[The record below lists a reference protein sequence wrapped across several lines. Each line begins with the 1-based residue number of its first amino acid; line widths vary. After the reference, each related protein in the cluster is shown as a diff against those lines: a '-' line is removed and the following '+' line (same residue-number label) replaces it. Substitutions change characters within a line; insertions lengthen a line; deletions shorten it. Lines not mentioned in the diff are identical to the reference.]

1 MMQKYTVTG
10 GGKFHYTVKSRKSG
24 RAPALKVDA
33 KYQPCLVAFEIDEIK
48 AGSRR
53 RRPPPRLNAPARGQP
68 RAVRQLE
75 IRGWTDKQCLP
86 CKFLQTGPL
95 ILPQITCFTTQEE
108 AGTQLCH

>member
-24 RAPALKVDA
+24 RAPALKINA

-53 RRPPPRLNAPARGQP
+53 RRPPPCLNAPARGQP
-68 RAVRQLE
+68 RAARQLE
-75 IRGWTDKQCLP
+75 VRGGTDKQRLS
-86 CKFLQTGPL
+86 CKFLQADPF
-95 ILPQITCFTTQEE
+95 IFPQITCFTALEE
-108 AGTQLCH
+108 TGT